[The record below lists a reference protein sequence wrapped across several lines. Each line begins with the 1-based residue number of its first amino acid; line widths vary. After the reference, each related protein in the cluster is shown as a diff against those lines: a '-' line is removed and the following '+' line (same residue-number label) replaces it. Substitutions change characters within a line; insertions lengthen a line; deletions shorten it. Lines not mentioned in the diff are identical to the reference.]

1 MKKARKLIAVL
12 LCFIMT
18 CGMMACAKK
27 DTEEES
33 TTSVEN
39 QRVIIGTVAGQ
50 NVYLDEAKVYLRVTQ
65 LRYEQ
70 LYREDLG
77 EELDNDLWETVI
89 ESTGKTLGET
99 VKDEAMS
106 LIVQTKIILAHA
118 DEYGI
123 TLSVEEEDDIAR
135 KAESFMNSTSTA
147 FVNASSASGAVMN
160 QIYTEN
166 AIIDKVYQKVC
177 DGVVLEGEEAAL
189 RQINIKYVDISL
201 TDGQTP
207 ISVQDAKNIA
217 ESIKKKVTEGA
228 SVEDAAASYGYSAKS
243 ASISTD
249 GSDNAVKQTAM
260 ELKTGEMGIAQTDS
274 TVYMIYC
281 ENENDSDAI
290 ASKVESMLKD
300 KQTNEFKNIFAQW
313 EQEADKNISKD
324 LWEGLKLDFI
334 LSKQI
339 EDELRSKGEEPTIT
353 DIFGGFD
360 TDDNVTQD

>member
-1 MKKARKLIAVL
+1 MKARKLIAVL

-27 DTEEES
+27 NTEEES

-106 LIVQTKIILAHA
+106 RIVQT
-118 DEYGI
+118 
-123 TLSVEEEDDIAR
+123 
-135 KAESFMNSTSTA
+135 
-147 FVNASSASGAVMN
+147 MN

-313 EQEADKNISKD
+313 EQKADKNISKD

>member
-27 DTEEES
+27 NTEEES

-123 TLSVEEEDDIAR
+123 SLSVEEEDDIAR

-228 SVEDAAASYGYSAKS
+228 SVEDAAANYGYSAKS

-353 DIFGGFD
+353 DIFGVFD